1 MLSLSVDQCF
11 HQISQVGDF
20 LSESRHLVDLHF
32 LQELL
37 LVGLKLHIENA
48 GQSFSVFFV
57 ILLSALLLKLL
68 CPPPASMGVFFQ
80 LSYFSFKGDFV
91 IIGKNLYT
99 GCPKKTGI
107 SVQSSF

>member
-20 LSESRHLVDLHF
+20 FSESRHLVDLHF

-37 LVGLKLHIENA
+37 LVGLKLHIENV

-68 CPPPASMGVFFQ
+68 CPPPASMGVFFNSLFSLLKET
-80 LSYFSFKGDFV
+80 LSS
-91 IIGKNLYT
+91 
-99 GCPKKTGI
+99 
-107 SVQSSF
+107 